1 MHLPS
6 AAPSRGRATTRPGTA
21 RQRITAAL
29 AVGVLALT
37 AACSSGQ
44 DDPSGSAPGA
54 GGEVNLAE
62 QKQLKPAF
70 TKDEK
75 LHGMLPD
82 KVKQAGVVNVALST
96 GNPPITMPGRTQDTV
111 SGLVPDLQT
120 AVSQLLGV
128 KFEGVIYPTTA
139 AQLLAIS
146 SGRAQMAWST
156 NADTRERQ
164 QKYDFVDYMK
174 INYVLAVAPR
184 NPKKIN
190 ETKDVCG
197 KVYGSVKGSI
207 DISDAVA
214 AMCKKN
220 GLDAPKISYLEDVP
234 SMLLALKSGRIDT
247 YLTTDTYIVYE
258 RSQGNEIESVPP
270 PMGADTMFG
279 ITISKQDKELSAAVL
294 AALKKLH
301 DEGWYKQAFDH
312 WGVTKM
318 MVQPGLNIGDQTA
331 LFG

>member
-6 AAPSRGRATTRPGTA
+6 AAPSRGRAFTRSRTG
-21 RQRITAAL
+21 RNRIAA
-29 AVGVLALT
+29 ALT
-37 AACSSGQ
+37 AGLVVLTSACSSGQ
-44 DDPSGSAPGA
+44 DDSSASA
-54 GGEVNLAE
+54 AAASGEVNLAK
-62 QKQLKPAF
+62 QSQLKPAF
-70 TKDEK
+70 TKDQK
-75 LHGMLPD
+75 LHDMLPD
-82 KVKQAGVVNVALST
+82 KVRQSGVVNVALST
-96 GNPPITMPGRTQDTV
+96 GNPPITMPGREQGTV
-111 SGLVPDLQT
+111 NGLVPDLQT

-128 KFEGVIYPTTA
+128 KFEGVVYPTTA

-146 SGRAQMAWST
+146 SGRAEVAWST

-164 QKYDFVDYMK
+164 QKYDFVDYIK
-174 INYVLAVAPR
+174 INYVLAIAPR

-214 AMCKKN
+214 EMCKKN
-220 GLDAPKISYLEDVP
+220 GLDAPEISYLEDVP

-247 YLTTDTYIVYE
+247 YLTTDTYVVYE
-258 RSQGNEIESVPP
+258 RSQGNKIESVPP

-279 ITISKQDKELSAAVL
+279 ITVSKDNKEMSAAVL

-301 DEGWYKQAFDH
+301 EDGWYKKAFDH
-312 WGVTKM
+312 WGMSEM
-318 MVQPGLNIGDQTA
+318 MVEPALNIGEQTA